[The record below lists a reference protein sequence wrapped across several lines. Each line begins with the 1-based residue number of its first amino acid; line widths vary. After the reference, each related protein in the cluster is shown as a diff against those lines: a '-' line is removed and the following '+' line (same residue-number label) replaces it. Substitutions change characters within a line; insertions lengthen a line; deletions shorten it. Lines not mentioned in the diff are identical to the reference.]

1 MIRYSLFIALILL
14 LQACGGE
21 EKVELKTMQ
30 EKYSYVL
37 GCEIAKPFI
46 TESPFNK
53 MDKEKLVE
61 GFKCKVADSEF
72 EGLSKT
78 VTKCIGK
85 TGKEFNEKFNSEG
98 SLAVGKINRQ
108 RFEGYFKDLDALP
121 LINIKM
127 VERGFSDGLN
137 KLDIE
142 VLKNEDRKKIMAA
155 FEVEMNKKYVKITEQ
170 FKAAGEGFLAMN
182 KAKPGIITTASGL
195 QYQVIQMGKG
205 PKPSA
210 TSNVKVHYQG
220 TIPEGGIFDSS
231 IGREPVDFILNQV
244 IPGWTE
250 GIQLMNAGSKFKFFI
265 PQELAYGGN
274 PPPNTIIK
282 PYSPLIFEVELIS
295 FEKGAAPDMSMTPQG
310 IR

>member
-1 MIRYSLFIALILL
+1 MIRYSLIISLFFF
-14 LQACGGE
+14 LQSCGGE

-182 KAKPGIITTASGL
+182 KAKPGITTTASGL

-250 GIQLMNAGSKFKFFI
+250 GIQLMNVGSKFKFFI

-295 FEKGAAPDMSMTPQG
+295 FEKGAAPDMGMIPQG